1 MKEKISVQN
10 GKYYA
15 YLNNVCVGNSTDR
28 GAAKNL
34 IKYCL
39 KALDQ
44 EKRIAYLEKRIRKIR
59 NKVFNFENAG
69 VNLEKVKQELLSLR
83 ARHFLIDLK
92 KLKVALKIAC

>member
-1 MKEKISVQN
+1 MKQKILVKN

-15 YLNNVCVGNSTDR
+15 YLNDVCVGNSTHR
-28 GAAKNL
+28 NSAKNL

-59 NKVFNFENAG
+59 NNVFNFENAD
-69 VNLEKVKQELLSLR
+69 VNLEKVKQELLRLR
-83 ARHFLIDLK
+83 ANHFLIDLK
-92 KLKVALKIAC
+92 KLKAALKIAC